1 MKTFGYHSKIKLNDR
16 EFHIHTGS
24 IVEKSL
30 ILSEIFESGKFITS
44 REFDFEVRNDDQDE
58 SQQEYLKNI
67 AGKLHKETLE
77 EINMLFYVHSKIRLL
92 KQYMPHFKLA
102 SVFYDRNFIPEA
114 IENFKRAIE
123 LKNDFVPAYVRLGR
137 AYILNGQY
145 DEAVAV
151 LEKSYEMR
159 PDFPDI
165 ANTLGVALTLTRN
178 YDRASQVLQQAIEKN
193 PGFDEANFNLGVV
206 LFRSTIEGGEA
217 DENVVLPQRVIRYVK
232 ALRNLERYS
241 ESEWQD
247 IFERTLAILH
257 DGNRDDVLTALEEL
271 QLKLVGH
278 LKINSVVESFYLK
291 FMYGGRELDREE
303 LEIYEKR
310 INEQAPERSQ
320 FADYWNELGTIHM
333 IQCRN
338 LFLKSMA
345 EFEKAVKL
353 NKNYTDASR
362 NLELIKNNKKGFLIL
377 LRAILK

>member
-1 MKTFGYHSKIKLNDR
+1 LKTFGYHSKIKLNDR

-44 REFDFEVRNDDQDE
+44 REFDFEVRNDDQEE

-92 KQYMPHFKLA
+92 KQFMPHFKLA

-145 DEAVAV
+145 DEAVAI

-165 ANTLGVALTLTRN
+165 ANTLGVALTLIRS
-178 YDRASQVLQQAIEKN
+178 YDRASQVLQQAIENN
-193 PGFDEANFNLGVV
+193 PGFDEANFN
-206 LFRSTIEGGEA
+206 
-217 DENVVLPQRVIRYVK
+217 
-232 ALRNLERYS
+232 
-241 ESEWQD
+241 
-247 IFERTLAILH
+247 
-257 DGNRDDVLTALEEL
+257 
-271 QLKLVGH
+271 
-278 LKINSVVESFYLK
+278 
-291 FMYGGRELDREE
+291 
-303 LEIYEKR
+303 
-310 INEQAPERSQ
+310 
-320 FADYWNELGTIHM
+320 
-333 IQCRN
+333 
-338 LFLKSMA
+338 
-345 EFEKAVKL
+345 
-353 NKNYTDASR
+353 
-362 NLELIKNNKKGFLIL
+362 
-377 LRAILK
+377 